1 MSPGHESNPA
11 STRPGRIRLA
21 AAAGMLSVAIAVAG
35 GEMLV
40 RATGREPWSP
50 HGADR
55 SEPMIFEPD
64 PVRGWRHRPGDFVFP
79 PFSKRGKAMR
89 IRLLP
94 DGTRHTGAPP
104 GPGAGEVVLIGGSLT
119 EGFAVSDEETFAW
132 RLQQRFPEHRFRNH
146 GTGGYGTYQA
156 LLTLEEILERSPA
169 PRLVLYGYYDGHDI
183 RNVASAEW
191 VRSLAQYAR
200 RHAGVAVPYVRIGGD
215 GELVREPPVG
225 YPQWPL
231 RERSALV
238 ALLEDAW
245 LRARAYT
252 RTRDRSEIMQ
262 RLIVAMRDR
271 CRARDIPFAAAFLLV
286 DPARRA
292 ATEQALASAGIPAI
306 DCARPLQPRFRVP
319 GDGHPNA
326 RLHSIWADC
335 IAAGITPWL
344 RDGDGER

>member
-1 MSPGHESNPA
+1 MIPGPASKPA
-11 STRPGRIRLA
+11 STRHGRIRLGA
-21 AAAGMLSVAIAVAG
+21 AVAMISTVIAIGG
-35 GEMLV
+35 GEALV
-40 RATGREPWSP
+40 RAAGREPWST

-55 SEPMIFEPD
+55 AEPMIFELD
-64 PVRGWRHRPGDFVFP
+64 PVRGWRHREGDFVFP
-79 PFSKRGKAMR
+79 PFSPRGKEMR

-94 DGTRHTGAPP
+94 DGTRNTGAPP

-132 RLQQRFPEHRFRNH
+132 RLQQRFPDHRFRNH

-156 LLTLEEILERSPA
+156 LLTLEEILERPPA
-169 PRLVLYGYYDGHDI
+169 PRLVLYGLHDGHDI

-200 RHAGVAVPYVRIGGD
+200 RHAAVAVPYVRIGSD

-245 LRARAYT
+245 VHARAYA

-262 RLIVAMRDR
+262 RLIVEMRDR
-271 CRARDIPFAAAFLLV
+271 CRERDVPFAAVFLLL

-306 DCARPLQPRFRVP
+306 DCARPLQLRFQVP

-326 RLHSIWADC
+326 WLHSIWTEC
-335 IAAGITPWL
+335 IAAGIAPWL
-344 RDGDGER
+344 GDEGEER